1 LSSLSRYSG
10 NASRATR
17 DVRHSLSDINNL
29 FRSLALSLSLVAGFA
44 HALAAEPV
52 AGRNYE
58 VLKLPQPTSA
68 PPGKVEVIELFEYT
82 SARCYEL
89 EPTIEAFVKKEGD
102 RILFKRVAVAVRGAG
117 LLHSQLYYSLVQ
129 LGLDEKLM
137 LAVYN
142 EIQKKNSLLESEG
155 EQADFLAT
163 QGVDKQ
169 KFLDAYD
176 SVNVTR
182 QARQADK
189 LAFHDYQIEMLPTLV
204 VAGRYKITPVNNG
217 VDGIATVLDYLV
229 KQVLDKKL

>member
-1 LSSLSRYSG
+1 VWSPPVE
-10 NASRATR
+10 A
-17 DVRHSLSDINNL
+17 II
-29 FRSLALSLSLVAGFA
+29 
-44 HALAAEPV
+44 EPGV
-52 AGRNYE
+52 
-58 VLKLPQPTSA
+58 
-68 PPGKVEVIELFEYT
+68 
-82 SARCYEL
+82 
-89 EPTIEAFVKKEGD
+89 
-102 RILFKRVAVAVRGAG
+102 
-117 LLHSQLYYSLVQ
+117 VQ
-129 LGLDEKLM
+129 SFLDEKLM

-176 SVNVTR
+176 SDNVTR

>member
-1 LSSLSRYSG
+1 MWSPPVE
-10 NASRATR
+10 A
-17 DVRHSLSDINNL
+17 II
-29 FRSLALSLSLVAGFA
+29 
-44 HALAAEPV
+44 EPGV
-52 AGRNYE
+52 
-58 VLKLPQPTSA
+58 
-68 PPGKVEVIELFEYT
+68 
-82 SARCYEL
+82 
-89 EPTIEAFVKKEGD
+89 
-102 RILFKRVAVAVRGAG
+102 
-117 LLHSQLYYSLVQ
+117 VQ
-129 LGLDEKLM
+129 SFLDEKLM

-176 SVNVTR
+176 SDNVTR